1 MSFSDKINFGILHS
15 EDFKRAVDAL
25 PLVSVDWVLLN
36 PSGKMLLG
44 QRRNAPARLWWFTP
58 GGRVRKNE
66 PLSLCLKRV
75 ALAELD
81 LQASDI
87 HGAELMG
94 VWDHFYEDSVF
105 STEVST
111 HYVNLPHLLRL
122 PHTLDLNALP
132 SDQHSA
138 WRWQD
143 LKAAAVAHDVHPY
156 VRLYAQWV
164 IDEGIF
170 TAPDY
175 S

>member
-1 MSFSDKINFGILHS
+1 LTDKIDAGFLLYK
-15 EDFKRAVDAL
+15 DFERAVCAL

-36 PSGKMLLG
+36 TAGQMLLG
-44 QRRNAPARLWWFTP
+44 KRCNAPARDWWFTP

-66 PLSLCLKRV
+66 PLSRCLRRV
-75 ALAELD
+75 AFAELA
-81 LQASDI
+81 LQVSEV

-105 STEVST
+105 SSEVST
-111 HYVNLPHLLRL
+111 HYVNLPHLLRM
-122 PHTLDLNALP
+122 PNTLDLNTLP

-143 LKAAAVAHDVHPY
+143 VKAAAVAHDVHPY

-170 TAPDY
+170 TSPDY
-175 S
+175 L